1 VATPDPSAQPDFVVI
16 GGGPAGYG
24 AALTAANAGASV
36 VLVDAG
42 GLGGTCLQRGCIPAK
57 YFLEAA
63 SVFRSVSHAATFGI
77 TTSAPGIDFSVTQQ
91 NKATL
96 VGSIATGLAKLLKL
110 RGVRVLTGRGTLHA
124 DRTVTV
130 DVDGAVTTFAPRFV
144 ILATGSRPRAIDV
157 LPVDG
162 AAVMD
167 SDGFLNLERLPS
179 SAIVVGGGAIGCEFA
194 SMLSDLGVSVHLVEG
209 LDRIL
214 AGCDGDVSK
223 VVHRSFTKRGI
234 AVTTGV
240 QVLGRTLSP
249 DGATVELSSG
259 ATITADLVV
268 VAVGREPVTTAL
280 AEGLE
285 LDHAGSGALI
295 ATEQQ
300 MTSMPGVYAV
310 GDLVAG
316 RPQLAHVGFAEAQI
330 AVGHAL
336 GSPLPPLDV
345 DGVPWA
351 IYCRPEVAFVGLT
364 EEEATRRGLSI
375 VTKREP
381 IGGNSRAQI
390 IGETEGLV
398 KVICAAEPDG
408 TAGAILGVHLV
419 GPWAT
424 EQLGH
429 GELAVNL
436 GLDVEAVARFIQPH
450 PSLTEQYG
458 ETLLALSGRGMH
470 VR

>member
-1 VATPDPSAQPDFVVI
+1 
-16 GGGPAGYG
+16 
-24 AALTAANAGASV
+24 
-36 VLVDAG
+36 
-42 GLGGTCLQRGCIPAK
+42 
-57 YFLEAA
+57 
-63 SVFRSVSHAATFGI
+63 
-77 TTSAPGIDFSVTQQ
+77 
-91 NKATL
+91 
-96 VGSIATGLAKLLKL
+96 
-110 RGVRVLTGRGTLHA
+110 
-124 DRTVTV
+124 
-130 DVDGAVTTFAPRFV
+130 
-144 ILATGSRPRAIDV
+144 
-157 LPVDG
+157 
-162 AAVMD
+162 
-167 SDGFLNLERLPS
+167 
-179 SAIVVGGGAIGCEFA
+179 
-194 SMLSDLGVSVHLVEG
+194 
-209 LDRIL
+209 
-214 AGCDGDVSK
+214 
-223 VVHRSFTKRGI
+223 
-234 AVTTGV
+234 
-240 QVLGRTLSP
+240 
-249 DGATVELSSG
+249 
-259 ATITADLVV
+259 
-268 VAVGREPVTTAL
+268 
-280 AEGLE
+280 
-285 LDHAGSGALI
+285 
-295 ATEQQ
+295 
-300 MTSMPGVYAV
+300 MPGVYAV

-436 GLDVEAVARFIQPH
+436 GLDVEAAARFIQPH